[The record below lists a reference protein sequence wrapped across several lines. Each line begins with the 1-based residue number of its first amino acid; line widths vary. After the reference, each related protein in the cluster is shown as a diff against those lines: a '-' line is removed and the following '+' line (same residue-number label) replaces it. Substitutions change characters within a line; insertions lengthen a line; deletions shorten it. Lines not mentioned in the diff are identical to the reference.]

1 MNTHS
6 DISLNLVAKGIGGA
20 VEVSLTGEGLGELGS
35 FIAKAGIYRE
45 ITRAIEALNE

>member
-6 DISLNLVAKGIGGA
+6 DISLNLVVKGIGA